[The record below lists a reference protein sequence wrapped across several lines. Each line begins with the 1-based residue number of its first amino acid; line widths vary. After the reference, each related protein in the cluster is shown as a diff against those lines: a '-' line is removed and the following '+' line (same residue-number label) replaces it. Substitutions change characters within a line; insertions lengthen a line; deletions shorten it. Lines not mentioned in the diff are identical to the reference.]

1 VELSVGGVWPLFGKL
16 MQRVH
21 VLYSFCNLTA
31 VGSEQEGLW
40 GSQAG
45 VWAIGE
51 GTAVKNH
58 DWQAQQQAHS
68 VEMRVGK

>member
-1 VELSVGGVWPLFGKL
+1 
-16 MQRVH
+16 